1 MASRRIGGVLLA
13 GSRALS
19 RQHGL
24 TGASAADSQILQ
36 RHLQFSRFSYSS
48 AAQGGESKK
57 ILGVF
62 FAAHEYAKNPEF
74 LGCVENALGI
84 REWLESKGHKYVVTS
99 DKDGPDSELDKELA
113 DAHIL
118 ITTPFHPAYMTKERL
133 AKAKN
138 LELLVTAGVGS
149 DHIDLHAA
157 AEKGLTVSEVT
168 GSNVTSVAEDEVLRI
183 LVLVRNFAPGWKQVS
198 EGGWN
203 VAAVVH
209 HAYDLID
216 RTVGTVGGGRIGQEL
231 MKRLKGFGLKE
242 MLYYDRNSLGAER
255 EKELGCK
262 RETDLD
268 TMLSKCDVVVV
279 NTPLTDQTRGLFNK
293 ERIAKM
299 KKGAYLVN
307 NARGAIA
314 DTEAVK
320 EACESGHL
328 GGYGGDVW
336 NAQPAGKDHP
346 WRYMPNHAMTPHIS
360 GTTLDAQ
367 KRFAAGTKDM
377 IDRWLKHEAFPEQNY
392 IVREG
397 KLASQ
402 YL

>member
-1 MASRRIGGVLLA
+1 MAARKSGSLLLSGA
-13 GSRALS
+13 KALS
-19 RQHGL
+19 KQHGFA
-24 TGASAADSQILQ
+24 TATRSVPSFTSPCS
-36 RHLQFSRFSYSS
+36 FSRCSYSS
-48 AAQGGESKK
+48 STEGPKK

-99 DKDGPDSELDKELA
+99 DKEGSNSELDKELV

-118 ITTPFHPAYMTKERL
+118 ITTPFHPAYVTKERL

-157 AEKGLTVSEVT
+157 ADKGLTVSEVT
-168 GSNVTSVAEDEVLRI
+168 GSNVTSVAEDEVLRV
-183 LVLVRNFAPGWKQVS
+183 LALVRNFAPGWKQVN

-216 RTVGTVGGGRIGQEL
+216 RTVGTVGAGRIGQEV

-242 MLYYDRNSLGAER
+242 MLYYDRNSLPADR
-255 EKELGCK
+255 EQELGCK
-262 RETDLD
+262 REEDLD
-268 TMLSKCDVVVV
+268 TMLSKCDVVIV

-314 DTEAVK
+314 DTMAVK
-320 EACESGHL
+320 EACESGQL

-336 NAQPAGKDHP
+336 NQQPAGKDHP
-346 WRYMPNHAMTPHIS
+346 WRYMPNNAMTPHIS

-367 KRFAAGTKDM
+367 KRFSAGTKDM
-377 IDRWLKHEAFPEQNY
+377 LDRWFNHQAFPEQNY